1 VLAWRAVAPAPGLPG
16 CGVRVQD
23 VLLSAG
29 LSLVKSGKLGIVVL
43 FMRSHGPGPLAALLR
58 LPVLS
63 LPLLMA
69 AGCSRPETAAEA
81 GVRTQTLLLGNVAEP
96 ADLDP
101 DAVNAW
107 TDSNIDYAL
116 FEGLTLIDEDT
127 TQAVPAAAAGW
138 DVSPDG
144 LVYTFHL
151 RPEGRWSNGDPVTAD
166 DFVYSFRRILTPSYG
181 AAYSYMLWPIRN
193 ARAYNE
199 GKIGDFSH
207 VGALA
212 VDAATL
218 RITLERPTPYLPGLA
233 SHTTWLPVHRAT
245 IETFGRF
252 DQKGTRW
259 TRAGNLV
266 GNGPFTLKEW
276 VPNSRI
282 TVVKNPRYWDA
293 AHVRLN
299 RIEFFPIEN
308 SESEEASFRSGQLQV
323 TYGLPITRIA
333 TYRRE
338 HPELLRIDSR
348 LATYY
353 VFINVRKPPLDNPK
367 LRRALALDIDRT
379 KIARDVLEGSR
390 SPAHA
395 FTPPDC
401 AGYTCE
407 AQVPD
412 DIAEARR
419 LLAEAGYPGGRGLP
433 AFEALSYMSDTSV
446 RTLEVIQSQW
456 ARDLGVHIT
465 ITPQE
470 QKTLFQ
476 NQQDGNYSIAFS
488 AWIGDYGD
496 PSTFLEMMVT
506 GGGNNWAGWSNAG
519 YDQLIHGAANTA
531 DQGARFALFQKAEA
545 ILLEQAPLIP
555 VFFGEQPYL
564 IRPYVHG
571 WPPSKLGFVRFKN
584 VWLEK

>member
-1 VLAWRAVAPAPGLPG
+1 M
-16 CGVRVQD
+16 
-23 VLLSAG
+23 
-29 LSLVKSGKLGIVVL
+29 VVS
-43 FMRSHGPGPLAALLR
+43 FMRSFAQDLFPPFLRPLF
-58 LPVLS
+58 VS
-63 LPLLMA
+63 LPLLIA
-69 AGCSRPETAAEA
+69 AGCSRPETEAVA

-101 DAVNAW
+101 DAAYAW

-116 FEGLTLIDEDT
+116 FEGLTLIDEKT
-127 TQAVPAAAAGW
+127 TQPVPAAAEGW

-151 RPEGRWSNGDPVTAD
+151 RPKGRWSNGDPVTAD
-166 DFVYSFRRILTPSYG
+166 DFVYSFRRILTPSFG
-181 AAYSYMLWPIRN
+181 ATYSYMLWPIRN

-199 GKIGDFSH
+199 GRITDFSL
-207 VGALA
+207 VGAHA
-212 VDAATL
+212 VDATTL
-218 RITLERPTPYLPGLA
+218 RIALERPTPYLPGLA

-245 IETFGRF
+245 IEKFGRF

-282 TVVKNPRYWDA
+282 IVEKNPLYWDA

-308 SESEEASFRSGQLQV
+308 TESEEAAFRSGQLQV
-323 TYGLPITRIA
+323 TYSLPIARIK

-353 VFINVRKPPLDNPK
+353 VFINVRRPPLDNPK
-367 LRRALALDIDRT
+367 LRRALALDVDRT

-390 SPAHA
+390 SPAHS

-401 AGYTCE
+401 AGYT
-407 AQVPD
+407 AQAEVPD
-412 DIAEARR
+412 DVAEARR

-433 AFEALSYMSDTSV
+433 AFEALSYSSDSSV
-446 RTLEVIQSQW
+446 RTLEVIQSRW

-488 AWIGDYGD
+488 AWIADYAD
-496 PSTFLEMMVT
+496 PSTFLNMMVT
-506 GGGNNWAGWSNAG
+506 GGGNNWAGWSNPD
-519 YDQLIHGAANTA
+519 YDRLIEGAANAA
-531 DQGARFALFQKAEA
+531 DNGTRYALFQKAEA
-545 ILLEQAPLIP
+545 ILLDQAPLIP

-564 IRPYVHG
+564 IQPWVRG